1 LRFKTGKP
9 PSSSTQIDYP
19 ILPLLSF
26 PHNQNQH
33 PTWLPV
39 AIHSDSNGGVAV
51 NTDDDYDDDQ
61 DKEK

>member
-1 LRFKTGKP
+1 VRFKTGKTTIFIYP
-9 PSSSTQIDYP
+9 DYP